1 MMDAKSKY
9 LLLYLAEA
17 SDKQLSSFLK
27 IADRGQILCLKETV
41 FNLLLGNL
49 PVTEEDKKALK
60 RYKNFLREFA
70 HKGSKADLSRKA
82 KAIKLVLK
90 LAGPVLKQI

>member
-1 MMDAKSKY
+1 MDAKSKH

-41 FNLLLGNL
+41 FNLLLANV

-60 RYKNFLREFA
+60 SYKNFLREFA
-70 HKGSKADLSRKA
+70 HKGSETNLSKMA
-82 KAIKLVLK
+82 KATKLLLK
-90 LAGPVLKQI
+90 IAGPVLKRI

>member
-1 MMDAKSKY
+1 MDAKSKH

-41 FNLLLGNL
+41 FNLLFSKM
-49 PVTEEDKKALK
+49 TEEDKKALK
-60 RYKNFLREFA
+60 RYNNFLREFV
-70 HKGSKADLSRKA
+70 HKGSKTNLSRKT
-82 KAIKLVLK
+82 KAIKHILK
-90 LAGPVLKQI
+90 IAGPVLKRI